1 MSDLSRAIHKV
12 STYIDC
18 QGYLKEFKVTRNYE
32 AYAAASRVADGK
44 YQIQRL
50 TNTSV
55 LGLRWLAS

>member
-18 QGYLKEFKVTRNYE
+18 QGYLKELKVTRNSE

-44 YQIQRL
+44 YQI
-50 TNTSV
+50 
-55 LGLRWLAS
+55 